1 MRRSRQLITSVLA
14 IMLILVACG
23 QSTGSIQLGEQDA
36 GRTIELR
43 RGDRLQVILAGN
55 PTTGY
60 QWQQVAG
67 DSAILTSAGGPTFEP
82 NSSALGSGGMVTVP
96 FQASAAGKT
105 HLILVYHRSFE
116 PNQPPLKT
124 FAIDV
129 VVR

>member
-1 MRRSRQLITSVLA
+1 LITSVLA
-14 IMLILVACG
+14 IILTLVACG
-23 QSTGSIQLGEQDA
+23 QDPGQLQLSEQDA

-43 RGDRLQVILAGN
+43 RGDKVDIVLTGN

-60 QWQQVAG
+60 QWEQVAG
-67 DSAILTSAGGPTFEP
+67 DSAILTSAGAPTFRP
-82 NSSALGSGGMVTVP
+82 DSSALGSGGMVTLP

-116 PNQPPLKT
+116 PNEPPLKT
-124 FAIDV
+124 FTIDV